1 MSLEPLREETCT
13 KISINNMRNSRT
25 ILAEVFLQE
34 KFSLKERSV
43 RENLSANVCI
53 LIELQAN
60 E

>member
-1 MSLEPLREETCT
+1 
-13 KISINNMRNSRT
+13 MRNSRT